1 MNNQELGQQGESTAA
16 RYLLSRGYALL
27 EQNWRFQQKEIDL
40 IASKGNEL
48 IIIEVKTRQNNRF
61 GEAWQFVNR
70 TKQRFLIYA
79 ANAYAQK
86 VNWPGAVRFDI
97 IGICHQPYRLE
108 HIEDAF
114 YASL

>member
-1 MNNQELGQQGESTAA
+1 MNNQELGQKGESSAA

-27 EQNWRFQQKEIDL
+27 EQNWRYQHKEIDL
-40 IASKGNEL
+40 IASKDGEL
-48 IIIEVKTRQNNRF
+48 VIVEVKTRQTNRF

-70 TKQRFLIYA
+70 NKQRLMIYA
-79 ANAYAQK
+79 ANAYAQNI
-86 VNWPGAVRFDI
+86 NWSGPIRFDI

-108 HIEDAF
+108 HIKDAF

>member
-1 MNNQELGQQGESTAA
+1 M
-16 RYLLSRGYALL
+16 
-27 EQNWRFQQKEIDL
+27 
-40 IASKGNEL
+40 
-48 IIIEVKTRQNNRF
+48 
-61 GEAWQFVNR
+61 
-70 TKQRFLIYA
+70 IYA